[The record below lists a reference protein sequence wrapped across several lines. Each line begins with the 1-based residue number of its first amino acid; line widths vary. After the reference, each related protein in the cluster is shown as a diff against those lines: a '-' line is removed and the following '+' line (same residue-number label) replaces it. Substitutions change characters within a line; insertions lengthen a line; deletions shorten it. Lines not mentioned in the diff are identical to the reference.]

1 MMTKQVSVI
10 MVTMQCNDNYDDGV
24 GVYDV
29 IDDNGVGATG
39 CESKVS
45 LVSGKCN
52 VSALTMIMVV
62 SVSMMLI
69 MMTMLQGV
77 GTTGHESVMSLVIH
91 PLMSLTHNERTCV
104 LQQEWC
110 LCDL

>member
-45 LVSGKCN
+45 LVSGKCLCSDN
-52 VSALTMIMVV
+52 DNG
-62 SVSMMLI
+62 
-69 MMTMLQGV
+69 GV
-77 GTTGHESVMSLVIH
+77 GVNDADNDDNVARCRDHWS
-91 PLMSLTHNERTCV
+91 
-104 LQQEWC
+104 
-110 LCDL
+110 